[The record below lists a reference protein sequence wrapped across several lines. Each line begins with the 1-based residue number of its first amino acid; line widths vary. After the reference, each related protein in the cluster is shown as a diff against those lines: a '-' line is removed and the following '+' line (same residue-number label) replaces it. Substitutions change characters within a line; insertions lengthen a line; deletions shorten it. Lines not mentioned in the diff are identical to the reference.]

1 MMCVSVGQVLRAS
14 SGRSKLRS
22 GKILRHSVSIDEHEV
37 FSLIHKPVELQEP
50 QPSRFADRVA
60 AWAEDAARR
69 YGDIEE
75 FDGEILKLS
84 PEALAAKR
92 RSPES
97 SGFTRRRIRSM
108 PTPSRIDARYSAGPM
123 RSGRRARSTLSTAA
137 PRTQQRCRNPSLPL
151 PSLLERVEEGGARGA
166 VSSETRCQPKRIN
179 SNATRSGELRR
190 RSAPIERH

>member
-22 GKILRHSVSIDEHEV
+22 GKILRHSVSIDEQEV

-50 QPSRFADRVA
+50 QPSRFAGRVA

-84 PEALAAKR
+84 PEALAA
-92 RSPES
+92 
-97 SGFTRRRIRSM
+97 
-108 PTPSRIDARYSAGPM
+108 
-123 RSGRRARSTLSTAA
+123 
-137 PRTQQRCRNPSLPL
+137 
-151 PSLLERVEEGGARGA
+151 
-166 VSSETRCQPKRIN
+166 
-179 SNATRSGELRR
+179 
-190 RSAPIERH
+190 